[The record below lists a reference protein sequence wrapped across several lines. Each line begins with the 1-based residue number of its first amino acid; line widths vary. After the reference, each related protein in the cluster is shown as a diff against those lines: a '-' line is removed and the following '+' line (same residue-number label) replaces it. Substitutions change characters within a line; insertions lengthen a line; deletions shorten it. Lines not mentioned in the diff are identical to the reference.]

1 MFSGEIFSG
10 GERLCGEWCGLPDW
24 INGVRSI
31 YRIAA
36 WADQNIEAG
45 EWAGLIVLTE
55 MIQTDIDLIA

>member
-1 MFSGEIFSG
+1 MGSGPFTEDKSK
-10 GERLCGEWCGLPDW
+10 

-45 EWAGLIVLTE
+45 EWAGPIVLTE
-55 MIQTDIDLIA
+55 TIQTDIDRIA